1 MSNETTKINE
11 LIGKRINVLDKG
23 WVELLDMMPHP
34 ATGVSGDL
42 AIVNAA
48 RVSFMGESKGA
59 EKDKK
64 LLMYLIKNRHT
75 SPFEQVSFKF
85 RIHAPV
91 VTFWQWVRH
100 RTWCLSGDTKIY
112 FDLPNGVKKNRRTC
126 HKVTLK
132 KLYEWW
138 DSGTK
143 STFSINQKPLFIEN
157 IDTEKEYTI
166 PALAQAVSRREETLR
181 SLVNSG
187 RLVGDKREGRIFVRG
202 QHWVDYAANTTRT
215 LVNPMKNRISKMHL
229 RMCDESTGEIAH
241 TNISEVLSSGIRP
254 VFEVLLENGKSL
266 KMSKDHRV
274 LTESGW
280 MTLEQAVGL
289 NVTRNGTVNWRS
301 DAPRFAVNGVPVYKD
316 LTWMKSKRLEGLDVS
331 QIASEAGVSYHT
343 IRKYLQVHG
352 LQFTKK
358 ECAILSGKTQRGQK
372 RFIKPLGKM
381 SQEQYENYLKKMA
394 GENSHFWK
402 GGVTPERALI
412 GEWSRRAA
420 PRIHANFGFKCVVC
434 EMAGKKLHAHHI
446 DPVWHNVSLAKD
458 ETNLV
463 SMCDKCHRQLHSRNL
478 ELQFLQAWPNRDKM
492 QNFSALLLGS
502 AHIAQQP
509 EGKKKTGGV
518 RLVRTYAKVKS
529 IRYCGEEETYDLS
542 VTGPYHNFVA
552 NGFIVHNS
560 FNFSSGRYVEFDE
573 SDFYVPDIWRKQSP
587 SNKQASLG
595 QLELDE
601 NQELTNELLAHY
613 DKSYQLYQKALAM
626 GVAREQAR
634 LFLPAWS
641 NYYTCI
647 GSIDAHN
654 LMHFLSLRLPQEAQ
668 YEIRVYAE
676 AIYEHF
682 FKPAL
687 PWTAE
692 AFENKG

>member
-1 MSNETTKINE
+1 MSNETTKTNE

-100 RTWCLSGDTKIY
+100 RTW
-112 FDLPNGVKKNRRTC
+112 
-126 HKVTLK
+126 
-132 KLYEWW
+132 
-138 DSGTK
+138 
-143 STFSINQKPLFIEN
+143 
-157 IDTEKEYTI
+157 
-166 PALAQAVSRREETLR
+166 
-181 SLVNSG
+181 
-187 RLVGDKREGRIFVRG
+187 
-202 QHWVDYAANTTRT
+202 
-215 LVNPMKNRISKMHL
+215 
-229 RMCDESTGEIAH
+229 
-241 TNISEVLSSGIRP
+241 
-254 VFEVLLENGKSL
+254 
-266 KMSKDHRV
+266 
-274 LTESGW
+274 
-280 MTLEQAVGL
+280 
-289 NVTRNGTVNWRS
+289 
-301 DAPRFAVNGVPVYKD
+301 
-316 LTWMKSKRLEGLDVS
+316 
-331 QIASEAGVSYHT
+331 
-343 IRKYLQVHG
+343 
-352 LQFTKK
+352 
-358 ECAILSGKTQRGQK
+358 
-372 RFIKPLGKM
+372 
-381 SQEQYENYLKKMA
+381 
-394 GENSHFWK
+394 
-402 GGVTPERALI
+402 
-412 GEWSRRAA
+412 
-420 PRIHANFGFKCVVC
+420 
-434 EMAGKKLHAHHI
+434 
-446 DPVWHNVSLAKD
+446 
-458 ETNLV
+458 
-463 SMCDKCHRQLHSRNL
+463 
-478 ELQFLQAWPNRDKM
+478 
-492 QNFSALLLGS
+492 
-502 AHIAQQP
+502 
-509 EGKKKTGGV
+509 
-518 RLVRTYAKVKS
+518 
-529 IRYCGEEETYDLS
+529 
-542 VTGPYHNFVA
+542 
-552 NGFIVHNS
+552 S

-595 QLELDE
+595 RLELDE